1 MLKSTLKTAVWGFG
15 WLVDLFPLGNF
26 PNYST

>member
-1 MLKSTLKTAVWGFG
+1 MLKSTLKTDVWGFG
-15 WLVDLFPLGNF
+15 WLVDWLPPGNF